1 MLLRMGNTAFVGALS
16 NKIRIGEETKM
27 SEVSTDIKREIECSI
42 RKIEREILIIRKQLT
57 PKRKCEVTNKNW
69 KVVMDVI
76 DRADEGLFPKD
87 IIQATGYKDTT
98 VRSYLKR
105 MSANGLISA
114 VNGRYYIIA

>member
-1 MLLRMGNTAFVGALS
+1 MRMVNTVFVGALS
-16 NKIRIGEETKM
+16 NKIRTGEEVRMKT
-27 SEVSTDIKREIECSI
+27 IESNLDVIERSI
-42 RKIEREILIIRKQLT
+42 RKIEREILMMRKRLVA
-57 PKRKCEVTNKNW
+57 PNRKNEVTNKNW

>member
-1 MLLRMGNTAFVGALS
+1 MKTIES
-16 NKIRIGEETKM
+16 NL
-27 SEVSTDIKREIECSI
+27 DAIERSI
-42 RKIEREILIIRKQLT
+42 RKIEREILMMRKRLVIQ
-57 PKRKCEVTNKNW
+57 KRKCEVTNKNW

-87 IIQATGYKDTT
+87 IIQSTGYNGTT

-105 MSANGLISA
+105 MRDKGLIST